1 MSRATAC
8 FDSLMHTKNQK
19 SMLSLRWDLGVQ
31 RVKSF
36 RYSGIYKSDL
46 HYDEKQSSINDHQ

>member
-19 SMLSLRWDLGVQ
+19 SMLFIRWGLGVR

-36 RYSGIYKSDL
+36 RYSSIYKSDL
-46 HYDEKQSSINDHQ
+46 QYGEKQSSMNDHQ